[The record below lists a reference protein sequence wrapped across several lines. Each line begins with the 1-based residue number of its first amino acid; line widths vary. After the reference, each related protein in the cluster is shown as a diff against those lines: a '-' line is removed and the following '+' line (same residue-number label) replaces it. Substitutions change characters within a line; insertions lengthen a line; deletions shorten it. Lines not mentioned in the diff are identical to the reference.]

1 MMRGISNSIVAL
13 ILVIASV
20 IITLVTVGFTFA
32 ILGSNSS
39 SIQVTQVGS
48 PIISGNEVVFTL
60 KSTSSVKIVKVYV
73 NYPND
78 TAVKILVNNQSTDLL
93 SPGLN
98 KVVAEFNFQIPQNA
112 EIYVVTSNSE
122 VIPLG

>member
-39 SIQVTQVGS
+39 NIQVTQVGS
-48 PIISGNEVVFTL
+48 PIISGNEVVFNL
-60 KSTSSVKIVKVYV
+60 KSSSSVKIVEVYV

-78 TAVKILVNNQSTDLL
+78 TAVKILVNNQNTDLL
-93 SPGLN
+93 SPGVN
-98 KVVAEFNFQIPQNA
+98 KVVAVFNFQIPQNA

>member
-1 MMRGISNSIVAL
+1 MRGISNSIVAL